1 METPNQN
8 PTEEKDLI
16 QSAKDNKKK
25 IITVAVL
32 VVAVAVAA
40 IVWFLVNQSGSKVY

>member
-16 QSAKDNKKK
+16 QSAKDNKKT
-25 IITVAVL
+25 IITAAIA
-32 VVAVAVAA
+32 VVAVAVIA
-40 IVWFLVNQSGSKVY
+40 IFWFIFNNN